1 MKIPTR
7 MAMAAVLGLLLS
19 ACGSSPHASR
29 QALLTAQSA
38 FQQAAAA
45 HGLAAA
51 FKQYAGERAVFL
63 PNGGA
68 IVQGGAAIAAALAQ
82 QNHLQVHWVG
92 DEARIGA
99 SGDFGST
106 WGTYIA
112 STDAGGGRRVGYG
125 KFLAVW
131 GKQDGNW
138 RVVAF
143 MVNASPGAAVESR

>member
-7 MAMAAVLGLLLS
+7 MAMAAMLGVLLS
-19 ACGSSPHASR
+19 ACGSSPHANR
-29 QALLTAQSA
+29 QAMLAAQSA
-38 FQQAAAA
+38 FERAAAA

-51 FKQYAGERAVFL
+51 FKQYAGEQAVFL

-68 IVQGGAAIAAALAQ
+68 IVQGGDAIAAALAQ
-82 QNHLQVHWVG
+82 QGHLQVHWVG
-92 DEARIGA
+92 DEARIDA

-112 STDAGGGRRVGYG
+112 STGAGGSQRVGYG

-131 GKQDGNW
+131 DKEDGDW
-138 RVVAF
+138 RIVAF
-143 MVNASPGAAVESR
+143 MVNASPGAAVK